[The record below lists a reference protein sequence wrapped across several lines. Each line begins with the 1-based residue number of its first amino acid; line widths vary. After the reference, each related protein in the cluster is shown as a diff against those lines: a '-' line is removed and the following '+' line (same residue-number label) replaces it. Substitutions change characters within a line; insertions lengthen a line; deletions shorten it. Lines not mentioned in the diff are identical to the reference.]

1 MNVVMYIILG
11 LHQVIDSFLIRKKC
25 QVRMNNYI
33 KSADEFGV
41 ADTFVVDEFTF
52 VKKNIL
58 QVNSIEINL

>member
-1 MNVVMYIILG
+1 
-11 LHQVIDSFLIRKKC
+11 
-25 QVRMNNYI
+25 MNNYI